1 MTEQLP
7 ISILVC
13 SDLIK
18 QLVTVNSAKVN
29 SITNK
34 LEAQFNFQT
43 MTANWYGNEDNI
55 MFIQLLLKT
64 PQGFI
69 EQKIKQIEMQ
79 KNKQLKTFDVYSDD
93 VFIFID
99 KAEPQQL
106 MCIIA
111 ITDAE
116 QKLVAQKEKILNGL
130 LTIKLQKI
138 LNILAKKL
146 TLQPI

>member
-18 QLVTVNSAKVN
+18 QLVNVNSAKVN

-43 MTANWYGNEDNI
+43 MTANWYANEDNI

-79 KNKQLKTFDVYSDD
+79 KNKHLKTFDVYSDD

-99 KAEPQQL
+99 KNEPQQL

-111 ITDAE
+111 ITDVE
-116 QKLVAQKEKILNGL
+116 QKLVAQKEKILNSL

-146 TLQPI
+146 ILQPI